1 MEALRYTNKWS
12 LIERRTCIDVAKKNG
27 MRKSVGRLT
36 GLEVQIT
43 TKKVNQNYH
52 CNEPQFFPR
61 SQPNYDLQVYH

>member
-27 MRKSVGRLT
+27 MTKSVGRLT

-43 TKKVNQNYH
+43 TKKVNH